1 MPVVIGGLNMACIER
16 IKSDL
21 KKESSGV
28 WIPFAEGVEL
38 KIARARNPLYL
49 ERLQVLV
56 EPHRQSI
63 RDDTMNTDVLGDI
76 LKKVRAETILLDWKN
91 IEDKN
96 GNTIPYSSRQA
107 LEFFNDPELKELY
120 AFVVITS
127 ERAELFRKDFVKE
140 SEKN

>member
-1 MPVVIGGLNMACIER
+1 MACIEK

-21 KKESSGV
+21 KKENEGV
-28 WIPFAEGVEL
+28 WIPFAEGIEL
-38 KIARARNPLYL
+38 KIAKARNPCYLDKLYA
-49 ERLQVLV
+49 LV
-56 EPHRQSI
+56 QPHRQSI
-63 RDDTMNTDVLGDI
+63 RDDTINADALEGI
-76 LKKVRAETILLDWKN
+76 LKTVRAETVLLGWKN

-96 GNTIPYSSRQA
+96 GQTISYSSKQA

-127 ERAELFRKDFVKE
+127 ERTELYRKDLVKE